1 MVRVLSVSTLGL
13 LALLCLFS
21 SEPVQA
27 GKVLVVPVDGS
38 HWLSMKILVEELSQR
53 GHEMVVLVPKTSVLI
68 RVSGNYPTKSFHL
81 PYTLAELDANMEHI
95 KNNLFEKLLQVT
107 VIFANLG
114 DLMQFTY
121 LQVKACEGL
130 LYNEPLMKSLRETGF
145 DVLLTDPFLP
155 RGSCPLS
162 LTSIFLFLCHK
173 LFARVDEL
181 ASRYLQKDTAEDGAD
196 WLLMN
201 DFTFEYPKTR
211 IYKKGGVVRMYVKL
225 TSERCLS
232 DV

>member
-1 MVRVLSVSTLGL
+1 MLVRLR
-13 LALLCLFS
+13 AC
-21 SEPVQA
+21 A
-27 GKVLVVPVDGS
+27 GWKVLVMPVDGS

-68 RVSGNYPTKSFHL
+68 RVSGNYPTKSFHV
-81 PYTLAELDANMEHI
+81 PYTLAELDANLEHI

-114 DLMQFTY
+114 NLMQFTY
-121 LQVKACEGL
+121 LQVKACERL
-130 LYNEPLMKSLRETGF
+130 LYNEPLIKSLRETGF

-155 RGSCPLS
+155 CAAHCPS
-162 LTSIFLFLCHK
+162 PPSFVPRFFTVRNTF
-173 LFARVDEL
+173 DEL
-181 ASRYLQKDTAEDGAD
+181 SSRYLQKDTAEDGAD

-211 IYKKGGVVRMYVKL
+211 IYKKGGVVRLRVNY
-225 TSERCLS
+225 SC
-232 DV
+232 

>member
-1 MVRVLSVSTLGL
+1 MLVRLR
-13 LALLCLFS
+13 AC
-21 SEPVQA
+21 A
-27 GKVLVVPVDGS
+27 GWKVLVMPVDGS

-68 RVSGNYPTKSFHL
+68 RVSGNYPTKSFHV
-81 PYTLAELDANMEHI
+81 PYTLAELDANLEHI

-114 DLMQFTY
+114 NLMQFTY
-121 LQVKACEGL
+121 LQVKACERL
-130 LYNEPLMKSLRETGF
+130 LYNEPLIKSLRETGF

-155 RGSCPLS
+155 CAAHCPS
-162 LTSIFLFLCHK
+162 PPSFVPRFFTETRLTVFRVFLCHK
-173 LFARVDEL
+173 LFARFDEL
-181 ASRYLQKDTAEDGAD
+181 SSRYLQKDTAEDGAD